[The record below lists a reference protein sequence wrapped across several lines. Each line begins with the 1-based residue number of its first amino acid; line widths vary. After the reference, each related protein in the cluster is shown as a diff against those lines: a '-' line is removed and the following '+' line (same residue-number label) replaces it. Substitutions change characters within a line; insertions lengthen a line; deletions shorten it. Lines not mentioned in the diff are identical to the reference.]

1 MGVISDLKEK
11 LKASESEETSQRFQ
25 QVESFLSKNAIGGS
39 FSWGLLLLSAF
50 GIYAVVN
57 LVIVI
62 FSLF

>member
-25 QVESFLSKNAIGGS
+25 QVESFLSRSAIGGS
-39 FSWGLLLLSAF
+39 LSWGLLLLAAF

-57 LVIVI
+57 LAIVI